1 MPAEVSISQQVGRMQ
16 NEKLK
21 KLNNRKDKP
30 KMANEKQREGDKSIH
45 FIIHNSFAGNKQ
57 YAQERQVVRMK
68 QKKNPSE
75 IHLLLSFHFY
85 ARFITSAIFPR
96 EIGIQQI
103 DGIYKSVFTCIE
115 PFSGLKSN
123 RIICI
128 TFSAK

>member
-68 QKKNPSE
+68 QKKTQAKY
-75 IHLLLSFHFY
+75 IY
-85 ARFITSAIFPR
+85 YCRFISMQDLLHLQYFHAKLEFS
-96 EIGIQQI
+96 
-103 DGIYKSVFTCIE
+103 KSMESIKAYSLVLNH
-115 PFSGLKSN
+115 SVV
-123 RIICI
+123 
-128 TFSAK
+128 